1 MNKQAGKSCYPSAA
15 TKPVKTFPG
24 ACRSQKKCDCMKS
37 KPERLK
43 KRMKYKIIAPLR
55 KKRLSQICG
64 TASFL
69 ILANAV

>member
-1 MNKQAGKSCYPSAA
+1 
-15 TKPVKTFPG
+15 
-24 ACRSQKKCDCMKS
+24 MKS